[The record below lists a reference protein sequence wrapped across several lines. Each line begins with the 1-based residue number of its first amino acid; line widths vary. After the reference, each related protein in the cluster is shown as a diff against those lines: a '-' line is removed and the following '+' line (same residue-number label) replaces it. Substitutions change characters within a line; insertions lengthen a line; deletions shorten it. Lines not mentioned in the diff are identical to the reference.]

1 MGWQKT
7 RVFICSWRK
16 PKYPRQQLC
25 CRYYC
30 LISPSPGGISGSLP
44 DDGWNHPSLSNESTG
59 LSGSCC
65 LCTLS
70 ANHPTQQSHE
80 EAAAEARHHTLSLLT
95 AAWLSDTSSVGLRH
109 FLIVNMQP
117 AMCGKCSK
125 LSYTS
130 SLKRKGKKVCILLSH
145 ATRCCLCAE
154 TAGNAD
160 VYTKRLAPGK
170 EQLTNKR

>member
-16 PKYPRQQLC
+16 PKYPRQELR

-44 DDGWNHPSLSNESTG
+44 DDGWNHPSLSYESTG

-70 ANHPTQQSHE
+70 AKHPTQRSHE

-95 AAWLSDTSSVGLRH
+95 AAWLSDTSSVGPLRCKSQGGEMMWQ
-109 FLIVNMQP
+109 LRL
-117 AMCGKCSK
+117 CGQ
-125 LSYTS
+125 
-130 SLKRKGKKVCILLSH
+130 GKSVSHQAGPLLPH
-145 ATRCCLCAE
+145 R
-154 TAGNAD
+154 
-160 VYTKRLAPGK
+160 
-170 EQLTNKR
+170 

>member
-44 DDGWNHPSLSNESTG
+44 DDGWNHPSLRYESTG

-95 AAWLSDTSSVGLRH
+95 AAWLSDTSSVGPRRCKSRGGGGDVATTSLWS
-109 FLIVNMQP
+109 
-117 AMCGKCSK
+117 GKICQS
-125 LSYTS
+125 SGWSPPSS
-130 SLKRKGKKVCILLSH
+130 SLTCNQPCVAS
-145 ATRCCLCAE
+145 AA
-154 TAGNAD
+154 N
-160 VYTKRLAPGK
+160 
-170 EQLTNKR
+170 